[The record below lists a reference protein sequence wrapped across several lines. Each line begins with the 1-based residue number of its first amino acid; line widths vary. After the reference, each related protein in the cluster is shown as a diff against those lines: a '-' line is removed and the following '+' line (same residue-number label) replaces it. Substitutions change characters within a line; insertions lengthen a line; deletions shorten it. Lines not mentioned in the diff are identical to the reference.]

1 MMWNTLRLL
10 LAAAVAY
17 LNYVC
22 LCFKLHLFGAPKP
35 GYRVMGAYVWCE
47 DDDDASDDSLDHVDT
62 LPPADVVRDVPDF
75 IVLDPSS
82 MRLDALE
89 ADVRAQ
95 VPPQWT
101 HWKAEVRVQRGTVKR
116 RILFRDGDEVNVAAD
131 ILDSPRVVAA
141 ELVRPC
147 GKASDVKA
155 RVRKYENSLHRAQ
168 RGEDLFPF
176 SDHEPMADDVV
187 RINTMTKFGKM
198 RAQQF
203 FFD

>member
-1 MMWNTLRLL
+1 MWKLIMT
-10 LAAAVAY
+10 AAVAY
-17 LNYVC
+17 LNYVW
-22 LCFKLHLFGAPKP
+22 LCCKLHLFGAPKP

-47 DDDDASDDSLDHVDT
+47 DDDDDASDDSLNVY
-62 LPPADVVRDVPDF
+62 PSADEVSEVVPDF

-95 VPPQWT
+95 IPPQWT

-116 RILFRDGDEVNVAAD
+116 RILFRDGNDVHVAAD
-131 ILDSPRVVAA
+131 ILDSPRVITA

-147 GKASDVKA
+147 GKASDVKS
-155 RVRKYENSLHRAQ
+155 RVRKYENSLHRI
-168 RGEDLFPF
+168 RKGEDLFPF

-187 RINTMTKFGKM
+187 RINTMTKYGKVE
-198 RAQQF
+198 ALEI

>member
-1 MMWNTLRLL
+1 MWKLL
-10 LAAAVAY
+10 MTAAVAY
-17 LNYVC
+17 LNYVW
-22 LCFKLHLFGAPKP
+22 LCCKLHLFGAPKP

-47 DDDDASDDSLDHVDT
+47 DDDDDASDDSLNVYPSDEVSE
-62 LPPADVVRDVPDF
+62 VVPDF

-95 VPPQWT
+95 IPPQWT

-116 RILFRDGDEVNVAAD
+116 RILFRDGNDVHVAAD
-131 ILDSPRVVAA
+131 ILDSPRVITA

-155 RVRKYENSLHRAQ
+155 RVRKYENSLHRI
-168 RGEDLFPF
+168 RKGEDLFPF

-187 RINTMTKFGKM
+187 RINTMTKYGKVE
-198 RAQQF
+198 ALEI

>member
-1 MMWNTLRLL
+1 MWKLL
-10 LAAAVAY
+10 MTAAVAY
-17 LNYVC
+17 LNYVW
-22 LCFKLHLFGAPKP
+22 LCCKLHLFGAPKP

-47 DDDDASDDSLDHVDT
+47 DDDDDASDDSLNVY
-62 LPPADVVRDVPDF
+62 PSADEVSEVVPDF

-95 VPPQWT
+95 IPPQWT

-116 RILFRDGDEVNVAAD
+116 RILFRDGNDVHVAAD
-131 ILDSPRVVAA
+131 ILDSPRVITA

-155 RVRKYENSLHRAQ
+155 RVRKYENSLHRI
-168 RGEDLFPF
+168 RKGEDLFPF

-187 RINTMTKFGKM
+187 RINTMTKYGKVE
-198 RAQQF
+198 ALEF
-203 FFD
+203 FFDL

>member
-1 MMWNTLRLL
+1 MT
-10 LAAAVAY
+10 AAVAY
-17 LNYVC
+17 LNYVW
-22 LCFKLHLFGAPKP
+22 LCCKLHLFGAPKP

-47 DDDDASDDSLDHVDT
+47 DDDDDASDDSLNVYPSDEVSE
-62 LPPADVVRDVPDF
+62 VVPDF

-95 VPPQWT
+95 IPPQWT

-116 RILFRDGDEVNVAAD
+116 RILFRDGNDVHVAAD
-131 ILDSPRVVAA
+131 ILDSPRVITA

-155 RVRKYENSLHRAQ
+155 RVRKYQNSLHRI
-168 RGEDLFPF
+168 RKGEDLFPF

-187 RINTMTKFGKM
+187 RINTMTKYGKVE
-198 RAQQF
+198 ALEI

>member
-1 MMWNTLRLL
+1 MWKLL
-10 LAAAVAY
+10 MTAAVAY
-17 LNYVC
+17 LNYVW
-22 LCFKLHLFGAPKP
+22 LCCKLHLFGAPKP

-47 DDDDASDDSLDHVDT
+47 DDDDDASDDSLNVYPSDEVSE
-62 LPPADVVRDVPDF
+62 VVPDF

-95 VPPQWT
+95 IPPQWT

-116 RILFRDGDEVNVAAD
+116 RILFRDGNDVHVAAD

-155 RVRKYENSLHRAQ
+155 RVRKYENSLHRI
-168 RGEDLFPF
+168 RKGEDLFPF

-187 RINTMTKFGKM
+187 RINTMTKYGKVE
-198 RAQQF
+198 ALEF
-203 FFD
+203 FFDL

>member
-1 MMWNTLRLL
+1 MWKLL
-10 LAAAVAY
+10 MTAAIAY
-17 LNYVC
+17 LNYVW
-22 LCFKLHLFGAPKP
+22 LCCKLHLFGAPKP

-47 DDDDASDDSLDHVDT
+47 DDDDDASDDSLNVYPSDEVSE
-62 LPPADVVRDVPDF
+62 VVPDF

-95 VPPQWT
+95 IPPQWT

-116 RILFRDGDEVNVAAD
+116 RILFRDGNDVHVAAD
-131 ILDSPRVVAA
+131 ILDSPRVITA

-155 RVRKYENSLHRAQ
+155 RVRKYQNSLHRI
-168 RGEDLFPF
+168 RKGEDLFPF

-187 RINTMTKFGKM
+187 RINTMTKYGKVE
-198 RAQQF
+198 ALEI

>member
-1 MMWNTLRLL
+1 MWKLL
-10 LAAAVAY
+10 MTAAVAY
-17 LNYVC
+17 LNYVW
-22 LCFKLHLFGAPKP
+22 LCCKLHLFGAPKP

-47 DDDDASDDSLDHVDT
+47 DDDDDASDDSLNVYPSDEVSE
-62 LPPADVVRDVPDF
+62 VVPDF

-95 VPPQWT
+95 IPPQWT

-116 RILFRDGDEVNVAAD
+116 RILFRDGNDVHVAAD
-131 ILDSPRVVAA
+131 ILDSPRVITA

-155 RVRKYENSLHRAQ
+155 RVRKYQNSLHRI
-168 RGEDLFPF
+168 RKGEDLFPF

-187 RINTMTKFGKM
+187 RINTMTKYGKVE
-198 RAQQF
+198 ALEI

>member
-1 MMWNTLRLL
+1 MT
-10 LAAAVAY
+10 AAVAY
-17 LNYVC
+17 LNYVW
-22 LCFKLHLFGAPKP
+22 LCCKLHLFGAPKP

-47 DDDDASDDSLDHVDT
+47 DDDDDASDDSLNVY
-62 LPPADVVRDVPDF
+62 PSADEVSEVVPDF

-95 VPPQWT
+95 IPPQWT

-116 RILFRDGDEVNVAAD
+116 RILFRDGNDVHVAAD
-131 ILDSPRVVAA
+131 ILDSPRVITA

-155 RVRKYENSLHRAQ
+155 RVRKYENSLHRI
-168 RGEDLFPF
+168 RKGEDLFPF

-187 RINTMTKFGKM
+187 RINTMTKYGKVE
-198 RAQQF
+198 ALEF
-203 FFD
+203 FFDL

>member
-1 MMWNTLRLL
+1 MWKLL
-10 LAAAVAY
+10 MTAAVAY
-17 LNYVC
+17 LNYVW
-22 LCFKLHLFGAPKP
+22 LCCKLHLFGAPKP

-47 DDDDASDDSLDHVDT
+47 DDDDDDSDDSLNVYPSDEVSE
-62 LPPADVVRDVPDF
+62 VVPDF

-95 VPPQWT
+95 IPPQWT

-116 RILFRDGDEVNVAAD
+116 RILFRDGNDVHVAAD
-131 ILDSPRVVAA
+131 ILDSPRVITA

-155 RVRKYENSLHRAQ
+155 RVRKYQNSLHRI
-168 RGEDLFPF
+168 RKGEDLFPF

-187 RINTMTKFGKM
+187 RINTMTKYGKVE
-198 RAQQF
+198 ALEI

>member
-1 MMWNTLRLL
+1 MT
-10 LAAAVAY
+10 AAIAY
-17 LNYVC
+17 LNYVW
-22 LCFKLHLFGAPKP
+22 LCCKLHLFGAPKP

-47 DDDDASDDSLDHVDT
+47 DDDDDASDDSLNVYPSDEVSE
-62 LPPADVVRDVPDF
+62 VVPDF

-95 VPPQWT
+95 IPPQWT

-116 RILFRDGDEVNVAAD
+116 RILFRDGNDVHVAAD
-131 ILDSPRVVAA
+131 ILDSPRVITA

-155 RVRKYENSLHRAQ
+155 RVRKYQNSLHRI
-168 RGEDLFPF
+168 RKGEDLFPF

-187 RINTMTKFGKM
+187 RINTMTKYGKVE
-198 RAQQF
+198 ALEI